1 MVGDTEADII
11 TAKNHSVK
19 VMAVLCGIRDRTQLE
34 QYQPDLIVKDLSAAV
49 DLVLRSSVSQ
59 IS

>member
-1 MVGDTEADII
+1 
-11 TAKNHSVK
+11 
-19 VMAVLCGIRDRTQLE
+19 MAVLCGIRDRTQLE
-34 QYQPDLIVKDLSAAV
+34 QYQPDLIVEDLSAAV